1 MYEHRK
7 LIFVLAIIS
16 LFISL
21 FLVQN
26 TYAKY
31 QTTATGTANM
41 QIARWKIKVNNQD
54 ITSNSTIANT
64 ITPIFSGN
72 ENTKDGVIA
81 PRSEGYFDIVID
93 TTDIDVSFRYEIS
106 TNIASDSSVTD
117 LNVTGYSM
125 NGGSIIPVSGNITSI
140 GNTILYS
147 STSDRIINLRIYIAW
162 LDSETET
169 MDNASDTMASLND
182 GNAKLNVL
190 LSFIQMAN

>member
-31 QTTATGTANM
+31 QTTATETANM